1 MHEDLYVFTQY
12 HGAALPL
19 QLPMAGI
26 SYCDDTYRIQ
36 RPSYDH
42 YVIEYTLEGSG
53 TLEVNDQVYHLLP
66 GDVYIL
72 YNGPGHKYY
81 CPKDTWTKIWFVADG
96 PLAQALFGTYLATRP
111 DVIRSN
117 DISRYMHSIID
128 LARDKTISYEEICAQ
143 ASLLLHRIL
152 LQLSGS
158 TAPQTPSLPEQ
169 VKRYID
175 DHLDK
180 PLSLDALC
188 ETFHY
193 SKNHIIALFRDK
205 YQMTPYVYYER
216 QKMFMAREI
225 LANTSVTIAQLS
237 ERMAFETPQYF
248 SKCFKKH
255 FGVTPSQWVKKHK
268 NR

>member
-1 MHEDLYVFTQY
+1 MYEDFRIFSQHLNDQR
-12 HGAALPL
+12 PL

-26 SYCDDTYRIQ
+26 SYCDDTYLSQ
-36 RPSYDH
+36 RPFYNH
-42 YVIEYTLEGSG
+42 YVIEYTMEGSG
-53 TLEVNDQVYHLLP
+53 TLEVNDHVYQLLP

-72 YNGPGHKYY
+72 YSAPGHKYY
-81 CPKDTWTKIWFVADG
+81 CPKDTWTKIWIVVDG
-96 PLAQALFGTYLATRP
+96 PLADALFGTYLPTRP

-117 DISRYMHSIID
+117 NIYQYMYSIIQLTRQKD
-128 LARDKTISYEEICAQ
+128 LSYDEMCAQ
-143 ASLLLHRIL
+143 IALLLHRIL

-158 TAPQTPSLPEQ
+158 TVPQTLTLPEQ
-169 VKRYID
+169 IKRCID

-205 YQMTPYVYYER
+205 YQVTPYVYYEQ
-216 QKMFMAREI
+216 QKMLMAREI

-255 FGVTPSQWVKKHK
+255 FGVTPGQWLK
-268 NR
+268 NHNIR